1 MRKEFLK
8 VSELNSLI
16 KEVVTYGFPSSLW
29 ICGEI
34 QGFNRNRSK
43 KHIFFELCEKN
54 LDSKDIV
61 ARIGMVIFAG
71 RKSYINEVL
80 KNVENA
86 FELKDDIEVK
96 FLCKIDFYAP
106 HGAVRLIVE
115 NIDPVYTLG
124 RIAQQRQKLIAEL
137 KSKGTLEA
145 NKKIPL
151 SPVPLKI
158 GLITSGDSAAY
169 NDFMSELKQS
179 GFGFQVFFINSLMQ
193 GKKTEDDVCS
203 ALDRFNRMEE
213 LDAVVI
219 TRGGGSIAE
228 LSCFDSKKIAEK
240 IASLRLPVLSGI
252 GHEINI
258 TITDMT
264 AHTFAKTPT
273 AVAQYLVERIGEF
286 ITDVDTKMGEIAD
299 GAKRIVDEEK
309 RRLKTNAVSLQ
320 TETLNFLK
328 IHNQQIVQLHSTLS
342 RQSRQ
347 FLKDKTRD
355 VVLNQTNFSRTLK
368 NYLQRTNEKVRNF
381 EKIIDAV
388 HPRNTMKRGFSVTRN
403 KKGKVVSS
411 TASIANDEQLI
422 TEVFDGY
429 IQSKV
434 NHVSK
439 EGQSD

>member
-158 GLITSGDSAAY
+158 GLITSGDSWS
-169 NDFMSELKQS
+169 SES
-179 GFGFQVFFINSLMQ
+179 
-193 GKKTEDDVCS
+193 
-203 ALDRFNRMEE
+203 
-213 LDAVVI
+213 
-219 TRGGGSIAE
+219 
-228 LSCFDSKKIAEK
+228 
-240 IASLRLPVLSGI
+240 
-252 GHEINI
+252 
-258 TITDMT
+258 
-264 AHTFAKTPT
+264 
-273 AVAQYLVERIGEF
+273 
-286 ITDVDTKMGEIAD
+286 
-299 GAKRIVDEEK
+299 
-309 RRLKTNAVSLQ
+309 
-320 TETLNFLK
+320 
-328 IHNQQIVQLHSTLS
+328 
-342 RQSRQ
+342 
-347 FLKDKTRD
+347 
-355 VVLNQTNFSRTLK
+355 
-368 NYLQRTNEKVRNF
+368 
-381 EKIIDAV
+381 
-388 HPRNTMKRGFSVTRN
+388 
-403 KKGKVVSS
+403 
-411 TASIANDEQLI
+411 
-422 TEVFDGY
+422 
-429 IQSKV
+429 
-434 NHVSK
+434 
-439 EGQSD
+439 